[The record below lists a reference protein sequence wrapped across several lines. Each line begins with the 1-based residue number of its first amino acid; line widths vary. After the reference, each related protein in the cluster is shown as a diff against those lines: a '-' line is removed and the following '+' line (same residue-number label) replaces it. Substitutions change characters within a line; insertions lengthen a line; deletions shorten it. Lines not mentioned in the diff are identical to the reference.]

1 MRSVFIDTDVLID
14 YSKGRS
20 RLLEK
25 LLDLQNEGKAELLV
39 NPVVVAEYFTDR
51 ALDDKRK
58 TELAEEF
65 IGQFS
70 VKEITKKMGLV
81 AGELL
86 RRKQAL
92 FLGDALVSASCLV
105 DKLALVTRNRRH
117 FAGVPGLEFYEAE
130 TS

>member
-1 MRSVFIDTDVLID
+1 MKSIFIDTDVLID

-25 LLDLQNEGKAELLV
+25 LLDLQNEGKAKLLV
-39 NPVVVAEYFTDR
+39 NPVVVAEYFTDNT
-51 ALDDKRK
+51 LDKK
-58 TELAEEF
+58 HAYELAEEF
-65 IGQFS
+65 IGQCT

-86 RRKQAL
+86 RRKQVL

-130 TS
+130 AN